1 MAGLIPSLTSL
12 AEKFTDPNNKQSKQT
27 NTFTEVLHFIINQ
40 TEYKLREFESFIVDT
55 LDNDS
60 ALPGEDHGMTVGGE
74 SDAGNGEPSQE
85 LEEVIETVE
94 SLVSSILLVVQKHRK
109 TADELDA
116 SRLKEQT
123 QEGREYDFIS
133 NSYYYTLTLGLCQ
146 YVLHFIHFNSLNSCL
161 IKLMGCSS
169 PGLNLL
175 YVLCKSF

>member
-27 NTFTEVLHFIINQ
+27 NTFTEVLHFIIIQ

-60 ALPGEDHGMTVGGE
+60 ALLGEEHGMTVGGE
-74 SDAGNGEPSQE
+74 SDAGNGETSQE

-94 SLVSSILLVVQKHRK
+94 SLVSSVLLVVQKHRK

-146 YVLHFIHFNSLNSCL
+146 YIVCSLF
-161 IKLMGCSS
+161 
-169 PGLNLL
+169 
-175 YVLCKSF
+175 YSFKQLKQLRN